1 MDVQPSKPATL
12 TQRIAIPFPFVPDR
26 ARTDVRVA
34 SDEPAATYNKNTR
47 RRQMATETHRVL
59 TPRTGL
65 NRLTDLATERDS
77 VSIHAPS

>member
-1 MDVQPSKPATL
+1 MFESRPMN
-12 TQRIAIPFPFVPDR
+12 
-26 ARTDVRVA
+26 
-34 SDEPAATYNKNTR
+34 PAATYNKNTR
-47 RRQMATETHRVL
+47 RRQMATETHRIL

>member
-1 MDVQPSKPATL
+1 
-12 TQRIAIPFPFVPDR
+12 
-26 ARTDVRVA
+26 
-34 SDEPAATYNKNTR
+34 
-47 RRQMATETHRVL
+47 MATETHLVL